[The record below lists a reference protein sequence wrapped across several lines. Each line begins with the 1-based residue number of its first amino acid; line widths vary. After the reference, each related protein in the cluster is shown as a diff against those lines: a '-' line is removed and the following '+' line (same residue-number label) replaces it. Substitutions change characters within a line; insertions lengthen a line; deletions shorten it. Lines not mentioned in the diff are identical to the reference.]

1 LAPVAE
7 LKPAYLLTGTDRP
20 KVALARR
27 RLRDRIGPDATE
39 LLSALE
45 VSGEDV
51 VASCNALGLFAT
63 ERRLVVVEDVERW
76 KAPDLEAVTAYLAS
90 PAPTTVL
97 ALVAN
102 ELKRDSPL
110 LKAVTA
116 AGEVLAYD
124 LPQRGKKADVPAWV
138 EKQFAARGAKVDRAA
153 CRLVV
158 ELVGDDLAE
167 LALEVDKLL
176 AWADGAQLGEREI
189 AALVAPRAE
198 TPPFALTDAWGR
210 RDVGGVLEAAELLL
224 ERSSDSPRD
233 SLARTAALL
242 TSHVSRV
249 AECQALAAE
258 GVPARAA
265 ADRLKRNAFYVQ
277 KLYEQAA
284 NYTSDELRDVIV
296 RLAGLDLALKG
307 GSRLAPELELERA
320 LVEIT
325 RPAETALTS

>member
-1 LAPVAE
+1 M
-7 LKPAYLLTGTDRP
+7 GTDRP

-27 RLRDRIGPDATE
+27 RLRDRVGPDATE

-76 KAPDLEAVTAYLAS
+76 KAPDVKAVMVYLAS

-97 ALVAN
+97 AFVAN

-138 EKQFAARGAKVDRAA
+138 EKQFAARGVKVDRAA

-158 ELVGDDLAE
+158 ELVGDNLDE
-167 LALEVDKLL
+167 LATEVDKLL
-176 AWADGAQLGEREI
+176 AWADGDQLGEREI
-189 AALVAPRAE
+189 AALVVPRAE

-210 RDVGGVLEAAELLL
+210 RDVRGVLEAAELLL

-277 KLYEQAA
+277 KLYDQAA
-284 NYTSDELRDVIV
+284 NYTSDELRDAIV

-307 GSRLAPELELERA
+307 GSRLAPELELARA

-325 RPAETALTS
+325 RPAEAALTS